1 MPVATDLVV
10 SAVFWVLA
18 LSVVLKVDGAS
29 YRERPKSSDVLKGDT
44 VTLHCTIDGLPPSEM
59 VQWYGPPDM
68 RHISS
73 GNVIAKR
80 FKGRYRILGDTSRG
94 EHNLQILRAANSDEG
109 DYRCSTLSLDETADA
124 TLTVVVPLSGPPD
137 IIGDTAPRKAGQ
149 GLMLTCTSVGG
160 RPPPRLT
167 WYNGTRP
174 YKLPDD
180 AFKEGINKG
189 EVMLNLVIPYLT
201 KWDNGANLSCKANQG
216 FPSLVKART
225 AVKVLN
231 VRYPPTVTVTPKTS
245 RVMEGESLNVTCH
258 VDSNPPADVDWRKV
272 GHALPF
278 RVDNR
283 GQVLHLDRVSSSD
296 AGIYQCIAENGI
308 PPDGYGTFKLEVL
321 FTPRIRQTFDTKVS
335 VLYGQDGFSLECVA
349 EGNPRPQ
356 VRWRRQNTELYMGNP
371 LVLSP
376 VNYDVE
382 GKYAC
387 VATSPGFASVDKET
401 FIDVVGRPEVR
412 DSSLSTLTIVEGGD
426 ATLICEVAS
435 DPVPD
440 GITWFWRDSNGK
452 ETIYTAGI
460 TEHVAVREERTIKG
474 VKSLLTVSTAALD
487 QAGNYMCRASNMFG
501 SDQKDFRLEVQD
513 SHLTLIIVIAVTTV
527 ISLLAVIVGVCIVK
541 KKGWICD
548 DRDSETS
555 SVSVSRPVPPV
566 PGPDMVDREERDGKP
581 EGLYEYDVNNG
592 TLKPRPPPRL
602 DKDPYSI
609 GLSYPRL
616 VNVLPSYATVE
627 RDQPK
632 SPDPDLQPRPSGDGE
647 CAPSITELPPRHSGL
662 FECKAVDNPSQ
673 RPPGYNEIHA
683 F

>member
-1 MPVATDLVV
+1 M
-10 SAVFWVLA
+10 
-18 LSVVLKVDGAS
+18 
-29 YRERPKSSDVLKGDT
+29 ER
-44 VTLHCTIDGLPPSEM
+44 
-59 VQWYGPPDM
+59 
-68 RHISS
+68 
-73 GNVIAKR
+73 
-80 FKGRYRILGDTSRG
+80 
-94 EHNLQILRAANSDEG
+94 
-109 DYRCSTLSLDETADA
+109 
-124 TLTVVVPLSGPPD
+124 
-137 IIGDTAPRKAGQ
+137 
-149 GLMLTCTSVGG
+149 
-160 RPPPRLT
+160 
-167 WYNGTRP
+167 
-174 YKLPDD
+174 
-180 AFKEGINKG
+180 
-189 EVMLNLVIPYLT
+189 
-201 KWDNGANLSCKANQG
+201 
-216 FPSLVKART
+216 
-225 AVKVLN
+225 
-231 VRYPPTVTVTPKTS
+231 
-245 RVMEGESLNVTCH
+245 
-258 VDSNPPADVDWRKV
+258 
-272 GHALPF
+272 
-278 RVDNR
+278 
-283 GQVLHLDRVSSSD
+283 
-296 AGIYQCIAENGI
+296 
-308 PPDGYGTFKLEVL
+308 
-321 FTPRIRQTFDTKVS
+321 
-335 VLYGQDGFSLECVA
+335 
-349 EGNPRPQ
+349 
-356 VRWRRQNTELYMGNP
+356 
-371 LVLSP
+371 
-376 VNYDVE
+376 
-382 GKYAC
+382 
-387 VATSPGFASVDKET
+387 
-401 FIDVVGRPEVR
+401 RPEVR

-460 TEHVAVREERTIKG
+460 TEHVAVREERTNKG

-527 ISLLAVIVGVCIVK
+527 VSLLAVIVGVCIVK

-647 CAPSITELPPRHSGL
+647 CAPTITELPPRHSGL

>member
-1 MPVATDLVV
+1 MNKDDAIAQWVSIVTNADKSHQDEPTDLWGTQGVRRIDHPCRTRWWSDSTYANTPVSCRIWAGASQTSGASVYKLGPLSRLLWRVSRGNFWRTGTTVRRNMPAATDSVV
-10 SAVFWVLA
+10 WAVFLVLA

-29 YRERPKSSDVLKGDT
+29 YRERPKSADVLKGDT

-109 DYRCSTLSLDETADA
+109 EYRCSTLSLDETADA

-201 KWDNGANLSCKANQG
+201 KWDNGANLSCKADQG
-216 FPSLVKART
+216 FPSLVKPRT

-231 VRYPPTVTVTPKTS
+231 VRYPPTVTVTPKSS

-308 PPDGYGTFKLEVL
+308 PPDGYGTFTLEVL

-387 VATSPGFASVDKET
+387 VASSPGFASVDKET
-401 FIDVVGRPEVR
+401 FIDVVG
-412 DSSLSTLTIVEGGD
+412 
-426 ATLICEVAS
+426 
-435 DPVPD
+435 
-440 GITWFWRDSNGK
+440 
-452 ETIYTAGI
+452 
-460 TEHVAVREERTIKG
+460 KG
-474 VKSLLTVSTAALD
+474 
-487 QAGNYMCRASNMFG
+487 M
-501 SDQKDFRLEVQD
+501 
-513 SHLTLIIVIAVTTV
+513 
-527 ISLLAVIVGVCIVK
+527 
-541 KKGWICD
+541 
-548 DRDSETS
+548 
-555 SVSVSRPVPPV
+555 
-566 PGPDMVDREERDGKP
+566 
-581 EGLYEYDVNNG
+581 
-592 TLKPRPPPRL
+592 
-602 DKDPYSI
+602 
-609 GLSYPRL
+609 
-616 VNVLPSYATVE
+616 
-627 RDQPK
+627 
-632 SPDPDLQPRPSGDGE
+632 
-647 CAPSITELPPRHSGL
+647 
-662 FECKAVDNPSQ
+662 
-673 RPPGYNEIHA
+673 
-683 F
+683 

>member
-1 MPVATDLVV
+1 MWGFQVVPRCNHPCRTRWWSDSTYANSSVSCRIWAGAFQTSGASVYKLRPLSQLLWTVSCGNFLKTGNNVKDNMPVATDLVV

-124 TLTVVVPLSGPPD
+124 TLTVVD
-137 IIGDTAPRKAGQ
+137 
-149 GLMLTCTSVGG
+149 
-160 RPPPRLT
+160 
-167 WYNGTRP
+167 
-174 YKLPDD
+174 
-180 AFKEGINKG
+180 
-189 EVMLNLVIPYLT
+189 
-201 KWDNGANLSCKANQG
+201 
-216 FPSLVKART
+216 
-225 AVKVLN
+225 
-231 VRYPPTVTVTPKTS
+231 PPTVTVTPKTS

>member
-1 MPVATDLVV
+1 MAQPCVRLV
-10 SAVFWVLA
+10 
-18 LSVVLKVDGAS
+18 
-29 YRERPKSSDVLKGDT
+29 YEPT
-44 VTLHCTIDGLPPSEM
+44 VIKPFPL
-59 VQWYGPPDM
+59 
-68 RHISS
+68 
-73 GNVIAKR
+73 
-80 FKGRYRILGDTSRG
+80 
-94 EHNLQILRAANSDEG
+94 LR
-109 DYRCSTLSLDETADA
+109 
-124 TLTVVVPLSGPPD
+124 
-137 IIGDTAPRKAGQ
+137 K
-149 GLMLTCTSVGG
+149 
-160 RPPPRLT
+160 
-167 WYNGTRP
+167 
-174 YKLPDD
+174 
-180 AFKEGINKG
+180 
-189 EVMLNLVIPYLT
+189 
-201 KWDNGANLSCKANQG
+201 
-216 FPSLVKART
+216 
-225 AVKVLN
+225 LN
-231 VRYPPTVTVTPKTS
+231 VARHVHGPGCLHLNPPTVTVTPKSS

-308 PPDGYGTFKLEVL
+308 PPDGYGTFTLEVL

-387 VATSPGFASVDKET
+387 VASSPGFASVDKET

-460 TEHVAVREERTIKG
+460 TEHVAVREERTNKG

-527 ISLLAVIVGVCIVK
+527 VSLLAVIVGVCIVK

-548 DRDSETS
+548 DRDSGEAARKPPELHTKLFETTCPFPIHSTHDDQCVLHVSAITIETS

-609 GLSYPRL
+609 GLSYPPTFPTNSQPQITFLGHGLENVETAMVGYVILCVTGL

-647 CAPSITELPPRHSGL
+647 CAPTITELPPRHSGL